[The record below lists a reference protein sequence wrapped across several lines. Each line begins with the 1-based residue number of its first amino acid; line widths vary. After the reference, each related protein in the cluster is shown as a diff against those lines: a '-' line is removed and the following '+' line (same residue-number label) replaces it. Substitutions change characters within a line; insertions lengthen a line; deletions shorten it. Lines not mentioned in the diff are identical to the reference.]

1 MSSSKSH
8 ATLRYTSL
16 RASIFLACLLVT
28 TLLGHFQIIP
38 VVGAT
43 GLVFLVLLAGL
54 ISAPISYVVL
64 SKQRD
69 EMSEQVVNKVNT
81 IRSRTGQRIAAQNAE
96 EDAAVDAARAA
107 STGAA
112 AGAGAAAEASAE
124 AGAEAG
130 ASQQS

>member
-8 ATLRYTSL
+8 ATLRYTSM

-28 TLLGHFQIIP
+28 ALLGHFGIIP

-43 GLVFLVLLAGL
+43 GFVFLVLLAGL

-69 EMSEQVVNKVNT
+69 EMSAQVVTKVASM
-81 IRSRTGQRIAAQNAE
+81 RSRASQRISEQNAE
-96 EDAAVDAARAA
+96 EDAADDAARAQA
-107 STGAA
+107 ISVPEAA
-112 AGAGAAAEASAE
+112 PA
-124 AGAEAG
+124 
-130 ASQQS
+130 QQS

>member
-16 RASIFLACLLVT
+16 RASIFLGCLLVT

-43 GLVFLVLLAGL
+43 GFVFLVLLAAL
-54 ISAPISYVVL
+54 LSAPISYVVL

-69 EMSEQVVNKVNT
+69 EMSEQVVGKVAG
-81 IRSRTGQRIAAQNAE
+81 IRSRAGQRIAEQNAE
-96 EDAAVDAARAA
+96 EDAADDAARA
-107 STGAA
+107 GAA
-112 AGAGAAAEASAE
+112 TAFDAGSAP
-124 AGAEAG
+124 
-130 ASQQS
+130 QS